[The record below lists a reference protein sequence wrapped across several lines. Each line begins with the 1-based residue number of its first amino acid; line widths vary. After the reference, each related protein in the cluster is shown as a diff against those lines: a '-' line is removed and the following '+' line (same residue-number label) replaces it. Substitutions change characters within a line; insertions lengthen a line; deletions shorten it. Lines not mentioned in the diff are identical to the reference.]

1 MYTLV
6 LSGEQQYQSYS
17 LWFDPTIAPIHHLPH
32 KTTLIKINNNEKGF
46 IQVKET
52 MQASHQQ

>member
-1 MYTLV
+1 MMV
-6 LSGEQQYQSYS
+6 LK
-17 LWFDPTIAPIHHLPH
+17 

-52 MQASHQQ
+52 IQASHQQ